1 MMKKETAYIVVLVII
16 GMCFVTFET
25 KESEHL
31 KKDYFISQNNQETMS
46 AEMMAYNAISKTL
59 DNPKVENENEVELPD
74 DEEQAI
80 YAVLQESIRLE
91 KRLQSLHKKNKKDL
105 TEEEKQDI
113 LYYQGCKLYVHGKLV
128 TWQEFNNLLP
138 PESRGEIHPDYKS
151 TCFLD

>member
-1 MMKKETAYIVVLVII
+1 MMKKRTAFLVVIVII
-16 GMCFVTFET
+16 GMCYVTFEN
-25 KESEHL
+25 KESENF
-31 KKDYFISQNNQETMS
+31 KKDYFTSQNSQETMS
-46 AEMMAYNAISKTL
+46 AEMMAYNAISKT
-59 DNPKVENENEVELPD
+59 VASEVDLPD
-74 DEEQAI
+74 DEEESNYVI
-80 YAVLQESIRLE
+80 LQESIHLE

-128 TWQEFNNLLP
+128 TWQEFNSLLP